1 MIDRKPPSKAEEAKL
16 RIFANQLVNHSQMN
30 ATDAYLNCGLF
41 NAKTKASASVG
52 ASKLMANPFVQQ
64 YIQELTEEKKTRL
77 SIEDDDI
84 LREQY
89 RLATSDIT
97 NYLSWGPNGI
107 AWKSSDTLSEDA
119 RRAIE
124 SIDIYQE
131 TVEIEG
137 SDGIEP
143 ISKLRIKLKMHP
155 KIPALEMLAKHLGL
169 YRERVDITIRDERD
183 SVIAEAHEMLKQTR
197 ERLLASQEEI
207 EEDAE

>member
-1 MIDRKPPSKAEEAKL
+1 MDRKPPSKAEEAKL
-16 RIFANQLVNHSQMN
+16 RIFANQLVNHDQMN
-30 ATDAYLNCGLF
+30 ATAAYLNCGLF

-52 ASKLMANPFVQQ
+52 ASKLMSNPFVQQ

-124 SIDIYQE
+124 SVDIYQDTLDSE
-131 TVEIEG
+131 
-137 SDGIEP
+137 DGAIT
-143 ISKLRIKLKMHP
+143 KLRIKLKMHP

-169 YRERVDITIRDERD
+169 YRERVDITVRDERD

-197 ERLLASQEEI
+197 ERLLASQGGS